1 MQKLV
6 EEYKTKKQ
14 DTTNSDNCVKH
25 IKTDILNLNKK
36 KEETTFARIK
46 LI

>member
-1 MQKLV
+1 M
-6 EEYKTKKQ
+6 KTKKQ

-36 KEETTFARIK
+36 KKK
-46 LI
+46 LQLLE